1 MEVGGDSTPCS
12 RTSKEDKVG
21 VSSLVWPSIATRAL
35 LSSEVKVTS
44 AIPVARSMPKGEDEL
59 EYTMYNGQ
67 SLRKCEEAWE
77 GGSSQSLTK
86 CESYIYCDKST
97 CYITV
102 RYNTSRQ

>member
-12 RTSKEDKVG
+12 HTSKEDKVG

-59 EYTMYNGQ
+59 E
-67 SLRKCEEAWE
+67 
-77 GGSSQSLTK
+77 
-86 CESYIYCDKST
+86 
-97 CYITV
+97 
-102 RYNTSRQ
+102 